1 MNRAL
6 RYFGGKKNYLITF
19 LVLMGIYFL
28 SYLRNIYQYCAYI
41 YLYCE
46 LFQFSQFIDI
56 IDIILSILFE
66 TLLVLSVIGLWLS
79 FKRKTFIIILS
90 LLSLLIVIKE
100 IFVILKYGL
109 SNSIIIGLLY
119 YVSCITVIILLRL
132 RAKKKI
138 IIAPFM
144 IISFVMMSGIVSLVT
159 NYIVFTIENDSKSN
173 VFFDISSSI
182 IYNIIP
188 NLCLIAALVMLWI
201 PLEKSLICP
210 KCGRRNKKSAGFCGG
225 CGSPLK

>member
-6 RYFGGKKNYLITF
+6 QYFGGKKGYLVSFII
-19 LVLMGIYFL
+19 LMGIYTL
-28 SYLRNIYQYCAYI
+28 SYLATLSRNFGF
-41 YLYCE
+41 
-46 LFQFSQFIDI
+46 LFQFPQIVTSIYI
-56 IDIILSILFE
+56 ISIILFD
-66 TLLVLSVIGLWLS
+66 TFLVLSVISLWLC

-90 LLSLLIVIKE
+90 LLSLS
-100 IFVILKYGL
+100 FVIERIFELFRYGFGYGT
-109 SNSIIIGLLY
+109 IIGLSY
-119 YVSCITVIILLRL
+119 SVSCITVIILLRL